1 MNCNLKELQ
10 FLSSKTSNDFRS
22 ACIRR
27 FLIVSLVFSLI
38 GFVIMMKIFEIS
50 HKKNFTNS
58 SNKTLIDT
66 PLERGLIKDRNGK
79 ILASNIF
86 KYNLKAYPKNIQDID
101 LTLKQLLFKLPNLN
115 EDNLRK
121 KLKNKNKY
129 EVIIK
134 KNFTAPTA
142 KEINSMGIPGLEF
155 YPVIRRFYPHKNL
168 TSHLVGHV
176 NDLNSGVYGSEKS
189 FDKLLSKGETVNL
202 ALDLR
207 LQYAVREELLKSY
220 NNLGAKSASAI
231 ILDLNTSE
239 ILTLVSLP
247 DFNPNQSINP
257 KIKSYRNTATLNLYE
272 MGSTFKIFTI
282 AAALEK
288 TIINLDSLFDA
299 RKPLKIDNHY
309 IKDYHPENKIL
320 NTKEVFIKSS
330 NIGASLIGLELGADY
345 LKKFYKKIGILNFSS
360 IDLLEKSKPIVPKK
374 WGKIETAT
382 LSFGHGISIT
392 PMHMMEA
399 AALLFS
405 NKKFEKLNI
414 KKQTEIINNQY
425 NYTLSPNTRH
435 SLLELMFENV
445 VKGTGRKANVEG
457 YEIGGK
463 TATGEK
469 TIKGEYKKDKLVSSF
484 LSIFPSR
491 DPKYISLILFDEPNY
506 RVNNN
511 INQITGGATAA
522 PATAKILERILPI
535 LGLAKKTNAD
545 GQIIVKNKEELD
557 FASY

>member
-1 MNCNLKELQ
+1 M
-10 FLSSKTSNDFRS
+10 
-22 ACIRR
+22 
-27 FLIVSLVFSLI
+27 
-38 GFVIMMKIFEIS
+38 
-50 HKKNFTNS
+50 
-58 SNKTLIDT
+58 
-66 PLERGLIKDRNGK
+66 
-79 ILASNIF
+79 
-86 KYNLKAYPKNIQDID
+86 
-101 LTLKQLLFKLPNLN
+101 
-115 EDNLRK
+115 
-121 KLKNKNKY
+121 
-129 EVIIK
+129 
-134 KNFTAPTA
+134 
-142 KEINSMGIPGLEF
+142 
-155 YPVIRRFYPHKNL
+155 
-168 TSHLVGHV
+168 
-176 NDLNSGVYGSEKS
+176 
-189 FDKLLSKGETVNL
+189 
-202 ALDLR
+202 
-207 LQYAVREELLKSY
+207 
-220 NNLGAKSASAI
+220 
-231 ILDLNTSE
+231 
-239 ILTLVSLP
+239 
-247 DFNPNQSINP
+247 
-257 KIKSYRNTATLNLYE
+257 
-272 MGSTFKIFTI
+272 
-282 AAALEK
+282 
-288 TIINLDSLFDA
+288 
-299 RKPLKIDNHY
+299 
-309 IKDYHPENKIL
+309 
-320 NTKEVFIKSS
+320 
-330 NIGASLIGLELGADY
+330 ELGADY